1 MSGSVQR
8 LNILLVDDCDDDA
21 LMASTVLE
29 HLKLPHKL
37 KSFCDGREA
46 LDYLRCTGKYADR
59 KPAMPDLL
67 LVDIDMPLMDGLTLL
82 RAIKGDKA
90 LKKIPVIMLTS
101 STAREDISRSFE
113 CGAASYLTKPSSY
126 EGYKKL
132 LHSFGNY
139 WLTVSAL
146 PE

>member
-1 MSGSVQR
+1 MSGPAQR
-8 LNILLVDDCDDDA
+8 LNIVLVDDSEDDA

-37 KSFCDGREA
+37 KCFSDGREA
-46 LDYLRCTGKYADR
+46 LDYLRCEGKHAGR
-59 KPAMPDLL
+59 KSVMPDLL
-67 LVDIDMPLMDGLTLL
+67 LVDINMPLMDGLTLL
-82 RAIKGDKA
+82 RAIKEDKA
-90 LKKIPVIMLTS
+90 LKKLPVIMLTS
-101 STAREDISRSFE
+101 STARADIARSFE

-132 LHSFGNY
+132 LHGFGNY

-146 PE
+146 P